1 MYGSPSPKPA
11 AGPVIGLMNPIVIVS
26 ASCASGRAHAGELSA
41 PESIT
46 PPAPAAPR
54 FRSSR
59 LDSPPVVPFR
69 SCSSAMW
76 SSSTRSQD
84 PPIGGRTVRPTLST
98 CQDDVQICG
107 TMALDPTSAP
117 GRSGDPAY
125 SQSLERGL
133 AILSAFTSG
142 RPLLGVSELGREIGL
157 NRSTTH
163 RYVATLAMLG
173 YLQQD
178 IATKK
183 YRLGPRVLDLGFS
196 AINSMELRE
205 VAAPHLQALSDETGH
220 TVNMAILDGT
230 DIVYVERCRSSRAG
244 QREIDLNLH
253 VGSRLPAYCTSL
265 GKVLLAHL
273 PRDEQEAVLDRSELR
288 RLGPNTLTARSALL
302 AELKRVREAG
312 LAINNEELAYGLR
325 SIAAPVLSPTGI
337 AAAINLAAHRSM
349 VSVADMVARLGPPLR
364 RTAAEISA
372 RIGYRP

>member
-1 MYGSPSPKPA
+1 MSLAPTPGS
-11 AGPVIGLMNPIVIVS
+11 
-26 ASCASGRAHAGELSA
+26 
-41 PESIT
+41 
-46 PPAPAAPR
+46 
-54 FRSSR
+54 
-59 LDSPPVVPFR
+59 
-69 SCSSAMW
+69 
-76 SSSTRSQD
+76 
-84 PPIGGRTVRPTLST
+84 
-98 CQDDVQICG
+98 
-107 TMALDPTSAP
+107 
-117 GRSGDPAY
+117 RSGDPAY

-178 IATKK
+178 AATKK

-230 DIVYVERCRSSRAG
+230 DIVYVERCRSARAG

-288 RLGPNTLTARSALL
+288 RLGPNTLTARGALL

-325 SIAAPVLSPTGI
+325 SIAAPVLSPNGI
-337 AAAINLAAHRSM
+337 VAAINLAAHRSM
-349 VSVADMVARLGPPLR
+349 VSVEDMVARLGPPLR